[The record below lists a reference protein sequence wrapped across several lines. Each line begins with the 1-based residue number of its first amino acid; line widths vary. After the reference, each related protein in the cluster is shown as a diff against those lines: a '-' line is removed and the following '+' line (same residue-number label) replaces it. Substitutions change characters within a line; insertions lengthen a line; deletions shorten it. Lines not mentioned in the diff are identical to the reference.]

1 MDRYKSKNWYEGR
14 EFDLNYYK
22 KLFEQ
27 SHYEKESILE
37 GLAEKLIDELNIEVI
52 DFKGKEKKEFYINQ
66 VRYKKDVL
74 FLKNPLKLIVT
85 KKKEGF
91 EIEQEELKVEVSG
104 KTFKEGLQNIQEK
117 IYQFYQ
123 AKDQ

>member
-1 MDRYKSKNWYEGR
+1 MDRYKSKDWYEGR
-14 EFDLNYYK
+14 KFDLNYYK

-27 SHYEKESILE
+27 SHYEKESVLE
-37 GLAEKLIDELNIEVI
+37 GLAEKLIHELNIEVI

-74 FLKNPLKLIVT
+74 LLKNPLKLIVT

-123 AKDQ
+123 QKDQ